1 MLEQSYSRGPSL
13 WEHPSLFLLSVWVAM
28 CLCVGGSPNSVVP
41 VGRNPFRGC
50 LRPLENTD
58 VYITIN
64 NSKISYEVGIET
76 MVGGHHDMKNCI
88 EGSQH

>member
-1 MLEQSYSRGPSL
+1 MGATAPLEVKGPFNMS
-13 WEHPSLFLLSVWVAM
+13 H
-28 CLCVGGSPNSVVP
+28 
-41 VGRNPFRGC
+41 

-88 EGSQH
+88 NGLQYQEG